1 MTLQIGVSR
10 KSTIWGSIIKGVSK
24 MDWIKF
30 LPHEEGIEKIGKEA
44 IVSFVLLFW
53 PYMVV
58 MWALSKGLVV
68 NPREYFGGIT
78 HPMAIIGALT
88 AVILASVVRKAR
100 GDKPSPYRYGWI
112 LAVMGMFLFPFVSLA
127 RSSLVATLFFILW
140 YYLVIWT
147 FSWEA
152 APKKAKTPIS
162 NYSPPNP

>member
-1 MTLQIGVSR
+1 
-10 KSTIWGSIIKGVSK
+10 
-24 MDWIKF
+24 
-30 LPHEEGIEKIGKEA
+30 
-44 IVSFVLLFW
+44 
-53 PYMVV
+53 MVV
-58 MWALSKGLVV
+58 MWALSKGMVV

-78 HPMAIIGALT
+78 HPRAIVEALT

-152 APKKAKTPIS
+152 APKNAKTPIS
-162 NYSPPNP
+162 NYSSPTYEGETMKRWGLVFPILYFFLLFLMAFVFNSRGK